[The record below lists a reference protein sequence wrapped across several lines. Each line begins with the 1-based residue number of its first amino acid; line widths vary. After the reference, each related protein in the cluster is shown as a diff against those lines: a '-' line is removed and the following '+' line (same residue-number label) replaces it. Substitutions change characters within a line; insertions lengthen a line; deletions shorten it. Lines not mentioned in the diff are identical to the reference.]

1 MDKQS
6 KPKKKNRLEYARNP
20 VWECLR
26 TNFTM
31 QGAFQFFSPYTG
43 ASIVPEIHDAYNI
56 TVRMPLVP
64 SNTNYVG
71 TQFGGSLYSMTDPF
85 YMFILMEN
93 LGDDYMVWDKSAHI
107 DFIRPGKS
115 DVSVHFY
122 ISEEE
127 VESIRRDVSE
137 KRKTTRTFECEIVDK
152 EDQVVARVTKELY
165 IRSIK

>member
-1 MDKQS
+1 MPEIK
-6 KPKKKNRLEYARNP
+6 KTEKKNRLDYAKNP

-26 TNFTM
+26 QNFTM

-43 ASIVPEIHDAYNI
+43 ASIVPEIHDKNSI
-56 TVRMPLVP
+56 TVRMPLLP

-93 LGDDYMVWDKSAHI
+93 LGDDYMVWDKSASI
-107 DFIRPGKS
+107 EFLRPGTS

-122 ISEEE
+122 
-127 VESIRRDVSE
+127 VSE
-137 KRKTTRTFECEIVDK
+137 KEIQEIKKEVAEKKKTTKVFHCEIIDVEK
-152 EDQVVARVTKELY
+152 KVIAKVSKELY
-165 IRSIK
+165 IRRIK